1 MEKSNVHDVMIVSI
15 SNGIM
20 FNIISIIIII
30 IINNDIVILDS
41 GIAEHAASDDDHS
54 YESVT
59 ESKLSCTML
68 SLFFMSIF
76 AMR

>member
-20 FNIISIIIII
+20 FNIISIIII

>member
-1 MEKSNVHDVMIVSI
+1 MHDVMIVSI

-20 FNIISIIIII
+20 FNIISILI

-41 GIAEHAASDDDHS
+41 GIAEHAASDDHS

-59 ESKLSCTML
+59 ESELSCTML

-76 AMR
+76 ALR